1 MAPPSVGYRLLMG
14 LPLRVAGAGVA
25 ALATL
30 SLFAAV
36 SVNLLPI
43 AILVFGGYFSARW
56 LSTERPTAAPQ
67 SGSVPA
73 APSTVKGWITAK
85 VEQKLRAWMRLQG
98 SDQYHILAGDNN
110 IAGGYVLALR
120 EGDEE
125 PGSAYTKADASAA
138 VEAFARAFRGAFA
151 ATQSPVR
158 VETAGRFLRFSPL
171 AEPPHGSPA
180 AENPKGAAAASAAG
194 AMREL
199 LATIKAA
206 EAAPG
211 YTPRARGLPPIVD
224 RIYAA
229 GMRSERGAP
238 PLIEHGFP
246 LHAHVP
252 MLLHVDAARLKA
264 LKDYYGESIAF
275 YFEFMV
281 FCATELPT
289 HSLLRIRLC

>member
-14 LPLRVAGAGVA
+14 LPLRLAGAGVA

-56 LSTERPTAAPQ
+56 LSTERPAAAPQ
-67 SGSVPA
+67 SGAA
-73 APSTVKGWITAK
+73 APPATVKGWITAK
-85 VEQKLRAWMRLQG
+85 VEEKLRAWMRLQG
-98 SDQYHILAGDNN
+98 SDQYHILAGDAN
-110 IAGGYVLALR
+110 IAGGYVLVLR

-125 PGSAYTKADASAA
+125 PGSAYTKADAAAA

-171 AEPPHGSPA
+171 AEPPHD
-180 AENPKGAAAASAAG
+180 ENPKAAASAAG

-246 LHAHVP
+246 VRNF
-252 MLLHVDAARLKA
+252 D
-264 LKDYYGESIAF
+264 
-275 YFEFMV
+275 
-281 FCATELPT
+281 
-289 HSLLRIRLC
+289 